1 MSAKIA
7 AKVAPKEESPVE
19 SKITTKKVPK
29 AKVTTVQAELI
40 VVKEPVLPAAP
51 TESAPEPVVDEP
63 QLEESQ
69 PSSEPKKKLSVA
81 KGSVVV
87 QKKAAAKKAAA
98 KSPKASP
105 KASPQNSRAAA
116 RKPAAKSP
124 SKAKSPAKP
133 AAKSPSK
140 AKSPA
145 KSASK
150 SPVRKAGAQSK
161 GGAKKGGARVAQKG
175 KGKAAAKATKTAK
188 PRRPVNTKPAPIDF
202 SGIGIG
208 PAKVKKVLMHHAFNP
223 KEYAV
228 RLEILE
234 AENKPVKPKPTEEI
248 PDPVMPAQGPQTPVD
263 KLPKATLDVV
273 RAAERAHHQSL
284 TSDYEHHVVSEL
296 SEADKK
302 VYNDARKDAAKAEN
316 FDLHAFNVSQNKK
329 FYAGFD
335 AWCKENDSYA
345 LGRVVKDKKG
355 VERERFNQWSRAM
368 ALVNKSCLRL
378 SSGVRDILAC
388 YLDSLVVQYARNGI
402 VNCVAE
408 EHSNLQLRHALTPS
422 DGFDERV
429 PMDAF
434 ARTLDGYQLALNWIE
449 SCRQTREE
457 IRETRKRIKKGEIEG
472 DTVSA
477 ELPDYPDP
485 EYDENFE
492 GYVVEICRSVRMQM
506 AESQKTA
513 VDKAKYHNIKV
524 SENFKRFCSIIIYES
539 ILRIGAHLK
548 AVVELKDVKTVNE
561 DIMYHTLQ
569 QVSNLCGIPFET
581 IRQDLKTRLEK
592 FRVWCAERRAARKAK
607 KDANDAEDPDAE
619 EDEVEDLDS
628 AENPDAAEDDDVVAG
643 NGDEEETEAD
653 AETEDAEPEA
663 EDAEDAADADPEPDA
678 EEELDVEYEDQ

>member
-1 MSAKIA
+1 MSAKVA
-7 AKVAPKEESPVE
+7 SKVASKEETSVE
-19 SKITTKKVPK
+19 SKVATKKMPK
-29 AKVTTVQAELI
+29 AKASSSTAVQVEPV

-51 TESAPEPVVDEP
+51 AEPAPEPVVDEP
-63 QLEESQ
+63 QLDEAQST
-69 PSSEPKKKLSVA
+69 SEPKKKLSVA

-87 QKKAAAKKAAA
+87 QKKTPAKKAAA

-105 KASPQNSRAAA
+105 QSSRAASKSPKASPKAAA

-124 SKAKSPAKP
+124 SKAKSPAKT
-133 AAKSPSK
+133 
-140 AKSPA
+140 
-145 KSASK
+145 ASK
-150 SPVRKAGAQSK
+150 SPARKAGAK
-161 GGAKKGGARVAQKG
+161 AAPKAATKKGGARVAQKG
-175 KGKAAAKATKTAK
+175 KGKAAAKTAKTAK

-228 RLEILE
+228 RLEILK
-234 AENKPVKPKPTEEI
+234 AENKPVKPKPTEEN

-284 TSDYEHHVVSEL
+284 TSDYEHHVVSEM

-302 VYNDARKDAAKAEN
+302 AYNDARKEAAKAEN
-316 FDLHAFNVSQNKK
+316 FDLHAFNGSQNKK

-513 VDKAKYHNIKV
+513 ADKAKYHNIKV

-569 QVSNLCGIPFET
+569 QVSNLCGIPFEP

-619 EDEVEDLDS
+619 EDGDED
-628 AENPDAAEDDDVVAG
+628 AEEDAEADPEANAGDDVVAG
-643 NGDEEETEAD
+643 DGD
-653 AETEDAEPEA
+653 EDAE
-663 EDAEDAADADPEPDA
+663 EDAEAEEDAKAEEAEEDAEA